1 MSARRRTAAEE
12 SLWAQY
18 DAAIDPAIVALQK
31 FARLYRQCMPD
42 ELSIDTE
49 RWFAC
54 WIAQILM
61 DVDID
66 LERAV
71 QSMAD
76 DGLTLYDDPI
86 PISRM
91 WAAERRQNGGEKL

>member
-1 MSARRRTAAEE
+1 MRDDEE
-12 SLWAQY
+12 SPFEQAA
-18 DAAIDPAIVALQK
+18 DAAIVTLQK
-31 FARLYRQCMPD
+31 AVRLYRQCTPD
-42 ELSIDTE
+42 ELSVDTE

-71 QSMAD
+71 ESLHD
-76 DGLTLYDDPI
+76 DNLTVHDDPFRVNAMR
-86 PISRM
+86 P
-91 WAAERRQNGGEKL
+91 ERSPDQTNGGKKP

>member
-1 MSARRRTAAEE
+1 MIMTSEDGEGPFHEAAD
-12 SLWAQY
+12 L
-18 DAAIDPAIVALQK
+18 AIEALQR
-31 FARLYRQCMPD
+31 FAQSYRQHLPD
-42 ELSIDTE
+42 ELPIDTE

-66 LERAV
+66 LERAA

-76 DGLTLYDDPI
+76 DGLTLFDDPI
-86 PISRM
+86 PINRM